1 MEYRGMKTAVK
12 EENLC
17 RRKQMG
23 QSVVELAL
31 ITPLTLIALYI
42 PADFGMAFLTAHLT
56 QNAVREGARIGSG
69 LTSGNPDNPISGS
82 QGTTIKDAVLTRL
95 PEGLSSPSVN
105 VKFYFAGEAPTCMQ
119 VVEVTATGTYD
130 YGIYRLMRLI
140 GVTVPPS
147 APISRTT
154 QMRYNY
160 QRPENNTPTCVA
172 TGFEQTYSS

>member
-1 MEYRGMKTAVK
+1 MGSRGMKTTVK
-12 EENLC
+12 ESLS

-31 ITPLTLIALYI
+31 ITPLVLVALYI
-42 PADFGMAFLTAHLT
+42 PADFGVAFLTAHLA

-69 LTSGNPDNPISGS
+69 LTSGDADNPIGEG
-82 QGTTIKDAVLTRL
+82 QGIAIKDAVLARL
-95 PEGLSSPSVN
+95 PERLSGPSVN
-105 VKFYFAGEAPTCMQ
+105 VRFYFAGEAATCMQ

-130 YGIYRLMRLI
+130 YGLYRLMGLI

-160 QRPENNTPTCVA
+160 QRPENNTPICSA
-172 TGFEQTYSS
+172 TNFDKTYP

>member
-1 MEYRGMKTAVK
+1 MKTTIK
-12 EENLC
+12 ETLC
-17 RRKQMG
+17 RRKQKG

-31 ITPLTLIALYI
+31 ITPLLLIALYI
-42 PADFGMAFLTAHLT
+42 PADFGVAFLTAHLV

-69 LTSGNPDNPISGS
+69 LTSGDPSKPIDTG
-82 QGTTIKDAVLTRL
+82 QGTTIKNAVFARL
-95 PEGLSSPSVN
+95 PQRLSGASVD
-105 VKFYFAGEAPTCMQ
+105 VKYYFEGEAATCMQ

-130 YGIYRLMRLI
+130 YSLYHLMGLI

-160 QRPENNTPTCVA
+160 QRPENNTPICGA
-172 TGFEQTYSS
+172 IGFSS

>member
-1 MEYRGMKTAVK
+1 MKTIIKGNSYV
-12 EENLC
+12 
-17 RRKQMG
+17 RKQMG

-31 ITPLTLIALYI
+31 ITPLVLIALYI
-42 PADFGMAFLTAHLT
+42 PADFGMAFLTAHLA

-69 LTSGNPDNPISGS
+69 LTSGKPDNPISGS
-82 QGTTIKDAVLTRL
+82 QGATIKDAVLARL
-95 PEGLSSPSVN
+95 PERLSSPSVS
-105 VKFYFAGEAPTCMQ
+105 VKFYFAGEAATCMQ

-130 YGIYRLMRLI
+130 YGLYRLMGLV

-160 QRPENNTPTCVA
+160 QRPENNTPICVA
-172 TGFEQTYSS
+172 TGFDQTYSS